1 MWQGSVKF
9 KINSDNYKI
18 CMENFQNILWPTV
31 KEEVTRDQTGAM
43 HGIISIYLLN
53 FIKNAYIFTINFIRL
68 GIFDDDSVI
77 YGPYTLVTL
86 HNNIVNSGLYN

>member
-31 KEEVTRDQTGAM
+31 KEEVTRDQTGAI
-43 HGIISIYLLN
+43 HGIISIY
-53 FIKNAYIFTINFIRL
+53 FIKFHKKCIYLYYKLYKIR
-68 GIFDDDSVI
+68 
-77 YGPYTLVTL
+77 
-86 HNNIVNSGLYN
+86 NI